1 MIATFV
7 SKSSEMVVF
16 RLEEII
22 TLIDKNLYE
31 IKIKFLSIFRNFAKG
46 GGTSLHIST
55 YYRIASQQVK

>member
-7 SKSSEMVVF
+7 SKSSEIVVF

-31 IKIKFLSIFRNFAKG
+31 IKINFLSIFRYPP
-46 GGTSLHIST
+46 LL
-55 YYRIASQQVK
+55 QVGK